1 MDKTC
6 TGVCDLYCFSISNC
20 KGYSTLLNK
29 NNMKKNVGNIDKV
42 IRVLAAVVFGVLYFT
57 GTVTGTLGLV
67 LLVLGVVFLATS
79 AMGFC
84 PIYSIVGMN
93 TCPVKKA

>member
-6 TGVCDLYCFSISNC
+6 TGVYDLYCRCLLNR
-20 KGYSTLLNK
+20 KTYSTHLKK
-29 NNMKKNVGNIDKV
+29 NIMKKNVGNIDKV

-84 PIYSIVGMN
+84 PIYAIVGMN
-93 TCPVKKA
+93 TCPIKKA